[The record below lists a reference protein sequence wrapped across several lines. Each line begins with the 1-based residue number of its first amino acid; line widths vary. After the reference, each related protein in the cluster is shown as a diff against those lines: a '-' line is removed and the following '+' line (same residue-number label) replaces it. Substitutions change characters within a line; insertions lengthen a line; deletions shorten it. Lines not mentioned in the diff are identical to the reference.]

1 MKVISTLLTLLIV
14 LNQALASSA
23 AANTKDD
30 WLKAHN
36 DMRFKYHTANSK
48 TVVNLQW
55 STGLAA
61 LAKTWAEGITD
72 QCKNRA
78 GDDDG
83 YGRNSVLRQDL
94 SSGLT
99 PEWAL
104 ANWGKQYELGY
115 PTNQAFTQAIW
126 RSTEYVGCYISVN
139 EAMKCKA
146 AVCYY
151 AQPGNCG
158 MSGAAG
164 TDADSVAVWTEKVF
178 ADPSQKNNCGNLCPP
193 EGCREVPINTNVFQV
208 SKPTRKPTRKATRK
222 PTRSNAVTSNTVD
235 GNKKLSCHWSQMY
248 ETAENHKQAC
258 MAANDEFTV
267 PYTCNG
273 ELTKICCTV
282 SGIVN
287 PTFGN
292 DKFGT
297 CLKNGAT
304 KKPTSKPNLRKP
316 TRKNKKI

>member
-1 MKVISTLLTLLIV
+1 MKVISTLLTLVIV
-14 LNQALASSA
+14 LLAATASVA
-23 AANTKDD
+23 DTKED

-48 TVVNLQW
+48 TVVNLKW

-61 LAKTWAEGITD
+61 LAKTWAEGNTQ
-72 QCKNRA
+72 QCKNRS
-78 GDDDG
+78 GNDGG
-83 YGRNSVLRQDL
+83 YGRNSVLSESL

-99 PEWAL
+99 PARAL
-104 ANWGKQYELGY
+104 YNWENQYAYALGY
-115 PTNQAFTQAIW
+115 PSNQEFTQAIW
-126 RSTEYVGCYISVN
+126 RSTEYVGCYTSVN
-139 EAMKCKA
+139 EATKCKA

-193 EGCREVPINTNVFQV
+193 EGCRAVPQSTIDGPVL
-208 SKPTRKPTRKATRK
+208 KPTRKPTRRNDDATK
-222 PTRSNAVTSNTVD
+222 PDR
-235 GNKKLSCHWSQMY
+235 KLSCNWSPTF
-248 ETAENHKQAC
+248 ETAQNHKQAC
-258 MAANDEFTV
+258 MAGNDEYTV
-267 PYTCNG
+267 PYTCDG
-273 ELTKICCTV
+273 EHSKICCTV

-287 PTFGN
+287 PTFVN
-292 DKFGT
+292 EKFGT

-304 KKPTSKPNLRKP
+304 SKPAGKPLRKP
-316 TRKNKKI
+316 VKKNAKL